1 MCLLAS
7 VTSWDRQRIVCTAS
21 SHHDPDHPIARAGR
35 LSALCGIEYAAQ
47 AMAAHGGL
55 TGTGDTPRAGYL
67 ASVRGLAFHRDR
79 LDDLPGDLTIEA
91 EQAMAEGDHVIYRFL
106 ITHQGQPVLSGQA
119 AVVLSA

>member
-1 MCLLAS
+1 MSLLGS
-7 VTSWDRQRIVCTAS
+7 VASWDQSRIACTAA
-21 SHHDPDHPIARAGR
+21 SHRDADHPMARNGK
-35 LSALCGIEYAAQ
+35 LSALCGIEYAGQ

-55 TGTGDTPRAGYL
+55 TGAGGKARVGYL

-91 EQAMAEGDHVIYRFL
+91 EQAMAEGDHVIYRFQ
-106 ITHQGQPVLSGQA
+106 ITHEGAPVMSGQA